1 MNQHYFHSNL
11 EAVNLYLALIGCGIK
26 KYINWQR
33 MSIVVLKLFKL
44 LYNHKRGKNLDI
56 SMPSFSN

>member
-33 MSIVVLKLFKL
+33 MSIVVLNYQTIEEFNNQNKI
-44 LYNHKRGKNLDI
+44 YQNAA
-56 SMPSFSN
+56 